1 MTLGELKKLLA
12 QYPDD
17 VEVIF
22 PKYSDYVHIEAAQVE
37 LIKAVPPKGEELWVM
52 RSDPTMSE
60 ENKAREKTY
69 LTLGY

>member
-22 PKYSDYVHIEAAQVE
+22 PKYSDYVHIEAAQFE
-37 LIKAVPPKGEELWVM
+37 LIKAVQQDEWVM
-52 RSDPTMSE
+52 RSHPTMSE

>member
-1 MTLGELKKLLA
+1 MTLGELKKLLE

-22 PKYSDYVHIEAAQVE
+22 PKYSDYAHIEAAEVE
-37 LIKAVPPKGEELWVM
+37 LIKAVPPDDDSWVM

>member
-22 PKYSDYVHIEAAQVE
+22 PKYSDYAHIEAAEVA
-37 LIKAVPPKGEELWVM
+37 LIKAVPPDDDCWVM
-52 RSDPTMSE
+52 RSDPHMTE
-60 ENKAREKTY
+60 ENKAKEKTY